1 VLAPQPCLLPCS
13 GCKEGQAASLA
24 SWTSRAAEQ
33 RTAEKCTF
41 SHPPSRGRAVEEKK
55 AERQYFTT
63 DIYDNL
69 IYGLAALSV
78 FILSLWK
85 KEKINTLSLN

>member
-1 VLAPQPCLLPCS
+1 
-13 GCKEGQAASLA
+13 
-24 SWTSRAAEQ
+24 
-33 RTAEKCTF
+33 
-41 SHPPSRGRAVEEKK
+41 VEEKK